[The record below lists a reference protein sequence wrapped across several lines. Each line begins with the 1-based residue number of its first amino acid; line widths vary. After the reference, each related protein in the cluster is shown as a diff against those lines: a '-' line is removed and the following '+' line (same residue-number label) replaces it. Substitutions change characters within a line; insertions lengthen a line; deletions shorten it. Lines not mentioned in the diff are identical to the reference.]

1 MDAGSNLQ
9 PLSLRAKVTF
19 DDVAVLLTQE
29 EWDRLGPAQRV
40 LYRHVMM
47 ETYGN
52 VVSLGRP
59 AGPARAGAG
68 CAGRGFEALLP
79 RQVFQAPS
87 PASSPS
93 WSAGKSPGSGT
104 RRGSAGNRAVSRQV
118 SKGSV
123 AAGWE
128 EEAVQLGAA
137 CQTRIFPVLAL

>member
-1 MDAGSNLQ
+1 MDGGSNLQ

-59 AGPARAGAG
+59 AGPVRAGGRVCVTWVRGSPPPAG
-68 CAGRGFEALLP
+68 L
-79 RQVFQAPS
+79 
-87 PASSPS
+87 
-93 WSAGKSPGSGT
+93 PGSKPSIISQLE
-104 RRGSAGNRAVSRQV
+104 RGEEPWVRDEMGEHWEP
-118 SKGSV
+118 GSV
-123 AAGWE
+123 QAGE
-128 EEAVQLGAA
+128 
-137 CQTRIFPVLAL
+137 